1 MPVIIQGNNGRNQK
15 SPMSSWIG
23 YGAVAVFG
31 IAVVASAL
39 LGGPKPADPL
49 DPEYR
54 YNDYKDLADM
64 PFSDEEAEAELLSSV
79 SYRDIAKNDL
89 ISALFSED
97 EKEAR
102 QAEDAANGAPPP
114 PDEDYAQ
121 AAKEKAKVKQ
131 AKEKYRRSRTNAINA
146 RKERT
151 SKGQMSSQSGIK
163 IGSGAGGGVSHSVW
177 RSDDKQYNTSSSAGG
192 KGSSLSGQLVQNIKD
207 GSGRGG
213 GFMQAY
219 NKSKEA
225 ANTDDLEAAHRLA
238 SDAFQN
244 AGDLEGDLKG
254 ELEKNAEGLD
264 INKMMGE
271 LDKDKNARAA
281 DTLDKALDKAKKD
294 NDKKDKNKKD
304 MKCDGAMMNG
314 SIDGGCIAGML
325 MNNLLEAAG
334 NALKNIFNGK
344 GDKSGMSPDEAAE
357 VGRLEEQI
365 KSETDPTKKE
375 NLAAKAAYYKAGGK
389 IGGWDD
395 EHNMSVKAWETIQK
409 QQAAANKKAE
419 RQNKKAGK

>member
-1 MPVIIQGNNGRNQK
+1 MPVIIQGNNGKNQK

-31 IAVVASAL
+31 IAIVASAL

-163 IGSGAGGGVSHSVW
+163 VGSGAGGGVSHSVW

-238 SDAFQN
+238 ADAFQN

-271 LDKDKNARAA
+271 LDKDKEARAA
-281 DTLDKALDKAKKD
+281 NTLDEALDKAKKD

-304 MKCDGAMMNG
+304 MKCDGLMMNG
-314 SIDGGCIAGML
+314 SFDMACTAGTLMNML
-325 MNNLLEAAG
+325 MDVGKQALTSMLSKKNNSAENAAV
-334 NALKNIFNGK
+334 N
-344 GDKSGMSPDEAAE
+344 AAE
-357 VGRLEEQI
+357 VESLETQRPEGMSDAEY
-365 KSETDPTKKE
+365 K
-375 NLAAKAAYYKAGGK
+375 AKIAYLKAGGDSKKWNKQWERISNRNKPKTNTSTKSNTK
-389 IGGWDD
+389 IKYPVY
-395 EHNMSVKAWETIQK
+395 SI
-409 QQAAANKKAE
+409 
-419 RQNKKAGK
+419 

>member
-177 RSDDKQYNTSSSAGG
+177 RSDDKQYDTSSSAGG

-238 SDAFQN
+238 ADAFQN

-271 LDKDKNARAA
+271 LDKDKEARAA
-281 DTLDKALDKAKKD
+281 NTLDEALDKAKKD
-294 NDKKDKNKKD
+294 KDKKDNKKDFKCDGLMMNGSFDMACTAGTLMNMLMDVGKQALTSILSKKDKN
-304 MKCDGAMMNG
+304 
-314 SIDGGCIAGML
+314 
-325 MNNLLEAAG
+325 
-334 NALKNIFNGK
+334 
-344 GDKSGMSPDEAAE
+344 GMSPDQAAE

-365 KSETDPTKKE
+365 KSETDPTKKG
-375 NLAAKAAYYKAGGK
+375 NLAAEAAYYKAGGK
-389 IGGWDD
+389 IGGWDS
-395 EHNMSVKAWETIQK
+395 EHNMSVKAWETKQK

>member
-163 IGSGAGGGVSHSVW
+163 VGSGAGGGVSHSVW
-177 RSDDKQYNTSSSAGG
+177 RSDDKQYDTSSSAGG

-238 SDAFQN
+238 ADAFQN

-271 LDKDKNARAA
+271 LDKDKEARAA
-281 DTLDKALDKAKKD
+281 NTLDEALDKAKKD
-294 NDKKDKNKKD
+294 KDKKDNKKDFKCDGLMMNGSFDMACTAGTLMNMLMDVGKQALTSILSKKDKN
-304 MKCDGAMMNG
+304 
-314 SIDGGCIAGML
+314 
-325 MNNLLEAAG
+325 
-334 NALKNIFNGK
+334 
-344 GDKSGMSPDEAAE
+344 GMSPDQAAE

-365 KSETDPTKKE
+365 KSETDPTKKG
-375 NLAAKAAYYKAGGK
+375 NLAAEAAYYKAGGK
-389 IGGWDD
+389 IGGWDS
-395 EHNMSVKAWETIQK
+395 EHNMSVKAWETKQK

>member
-1 MPVIIQGNNGRNQK
+1 MPVIIQGNNGKNQK

-31 IAVVASAL
+31 RAVVASAL

-163 IGSGAGGGVSHSVW
+163 VGSGAGGGVSHSVW
-177 RSDDKQYNTSSSAGG
+177 RSDDKQYDTSSSAGG

-238 SDAFQN
+238 ADAFQN

-271 LDKDKNARAA
+271 LDKDKEARAA
-281 DTLDKALDKAKKD
+281 NTLDEALDKAKKD
-294 NDKKDKNKKD
+294 KDKKDNKKDFKCDGLMMNGSFDMACTAGTLMNMLMDVGKQALTSILSKKDKN
-304 MKCDGAMMNG
+304 
-314 SIDGGCIAGML
+314 
-325 MNNLLEAAG
+325 
-334 NALKNIFNGK
+334 
-344 GDKSGMSPDEAAE
+344 GMSPDQAAE

-365 KSETDPTKKE
+365 KSETDPTKKG
-375 NLAAKAAYYKAGGK
+375 NLAAEAAYYKAGGK
-389 IGGWDD
+389 IGGWDS
-395 EHNMSVKAWETIQK
+395 EHNMSVKAWETKQK

>member
-1 MPVIIQGNNGRNQK
+1 MPVIIQGNNGKNQK

-31 IAVVASAL
+31 IAVVASVL

-163 IGSGAGGGVSHSVW
+163 VGSGAGGGVSHSVW
-177 RSDDKQYNTSSSAGG
+177 RSDDKQYNTSSSAVG

-225 ANTDDLEAAHRLA
+225 ANTNDLEAAHRLA
-238 SDAFQN
+238 ADAFQN

-271 LDKDKNARAA
+271 LDKDKEARAA
-281 DTLDKALDKAKKD
+281 NTLDEALDKAKKD

-304 MKCDGAMMNG
+304 MKCDGLMMNG
-314 SIDGGCIAGML
+314 SFDMACTAGTLMNML
-325 MNNLLEAAG
+325 MDVG
-334 NALKNIFNGK
+334 KQALTSMLSKKDKN
-344 GDKSGMSPDEAAE
+344 GMSPDQAAE
-357 VGRLEEQI
+357 VGRLEEQM
-365 KSETDPTKKE
+365 KTEKDPTTRE
-375 NLAAKAAYYKAGGK
+375 NLAAEAAYYKAGGK
-389 IGGWDD
+389 IGGWDSK
-395 EHNMSVKAWETIQK
+395 HNMSVKAWETKQK

-419 RQNKKAGK
+419 RQNRKAGK

>member
-1 MPVIIQGNNGRNQK
+1 M
-15 SPMSSWIG
+15 
-23 YGAVAVFG
+23 
-31 IAVVASAL
+31 
-39 LGGPKPADPL
+39 
-49 DPEYR
+49 
-54 YNDYKDLADM
+54 
-64 PFSDEEAEAELLSSV
+64 LSSV

-163 IGSGAGGGVSHSVW
+163 VGSGAGGGVSHSVW
-177 RSDDKQYNTSSSAGG
+177 RSDDKQYDTSSSAGG

-238 SDAFQN
+238 ADAFQN

-271 LDKDKNARAA
+271 LDKDKEARAA
-281 DTLDKALDKAKKD
+281 NTLDEALDKAKKD
-294 NDKKDKNKKD
+294 KDKKDNKKDFKCDGLMMNGSFDMACTAGTLMNMLMDVGKQALTSILSKKDKN
-304 MKCDGAMMNG
+304 
-314 SIDGGCIAGML
+314 
-325 MNNLLEAAG
+325 
-334 NALKNIFNGK
+334 
-344 GDKSGMSPDEAAE
+344 GMSPDQAAE

-365 KSETDPTKKE
+365 KSETDPTKKG
-375 NLAAKAAYYKAGGK
+375 NLAAEAAYYKAGGK
-389 IGGWDD
+389 IGGWDS
-395 EHNMSVKAWETIQK
+395 EHNMSVKAWETKQK

>member
-1 MPVIIQGNNGRNQK
+1 MPVIIQGNNGKNQK

-163 IGSGAGGGVSHSVW
+163 VGSGAGGGVSHSVW
-177 RSDDKQYNTSSSAGG
+177 RSDDKQYDTSSSAGG

-238 SDAFQN
+238 ADAFQN

-271 LDKDKNARAA
+271 LDKDKEARAA
-281 DTLDKALDKAKKD
+281 NTLDEALDKAKKD
-294 NDKKDKNKKD
+294 KDKKDNKKDFKCDGLMMNGSFDMACTAGTLMNMLMDVGKQALTSILSKKDKN
-304 MKCDGAMMNG
+304 
-314 SIDGGCIAGML
+314 
-325 MNNLLEAAG
+325 
-334 NALKNIFNGK
+334 
-344 GDKSGMSPDEAAE
+344 GMSPDQAAE

-365 KSETDPTKKE
+365 KSETDPTKKG
-375 NLAAKAAYYKAGGK
+375 NLAAEAAYYKAGGK
-389 IGGWDD
+389 IGGWDS
-395 EHNMSVKAWETIQK
+395 EHNMSVKAWETKQK

>member
-1 MPVIIQGNNGRNQK
+1 MPVIIQGNNGKNQK

-31 IAVVASAL
+31 IAVVASVL

-102 QAEDAANGAPPP
+102 QAEDSANGAPPP

-163 IGSGAGGGVSHSVW
+163 VGSGAGGGVSHSVW

-225 ANTDDLEAAHRLA
+225 ANTNDLEAAHRLA
-238 SDAFQN
+238 ADAFQN

-271 LDKDKNARAA
+271 LDKDKEARAA
-281 DTLDKALDKAKKD
+281 NTLDEALDKAKKD

-304 MKCDGAMMNG
+304 MKCDGLMMNG
-314 SIDGGCIAGML
+314 SFDMACTAGTLMNML
-325 MNNLLEAAG
+325 MDVG
-334 NALKNIFNGK
+334 KQALTSMLSKKDKN
-344 GDKSGMSPDEAAE
+344 GMSPDQAAE
-357 VGRLEEQI
+357 VGRLEEQM
-365 KSETDPTKKE
+365 KTEKDPTTRE
-375 NLAAKAAYYKAGGK
+375 NLAAEAAYYKAGGK
-389 IGGWDD
+389 IGGWDSK
-395 EHNMSVKAWETIQK
+395 HNMSVKAWETKQK

-419 RQNKKAGK
+419 RQNRKAGK